1 MYGRPG
7 LVRRRPLL
15 RAAAVGG
22 TFAAGRAMGRR
33 AAEQASAESYQD
45 QPIADLEGRQNQP
58 LLRDPDQGEQG
69 QPLLRDADQGE
80 QGQPLLRNAD
90 QGQQDQPL
98 LRDADQGQQDQ
109 PLLRDADQGQQS
121 QPLLRPQGP
130 GPASAADQLGQLA
143 ELHQR
148 GALTDEEFAAAK
160 AKILDAG

>member
-45 QPIADLEGRQNQP
+45 QPTADLEGRQNEPLLRSPDQGEQDQP
-58 LLRDPDQGEQG
+58 LLRD
-69 QPLLRDADQGE
+69 
-80 QGQPLLRNAD
+80 AD

-109 PLLRDADQGQQS
+109 PLLRSADQGQQS